1 MSRVSNQAIVGL
13 IVVAIGV
20 LLLIGTLDVVD
31 LGTVA
36 RWIPSLFLLL
46 GLWRL
51 AASGFTNV
59 LGPFI
64 IIAVAALVQLAVLGI
79 DIGQWWPILLI
90 IIGLGMLLGW
100 QRVRGVEQHS
110 ASTSSV
116 DAVGIF
122 GGPTL
127 RVSSQSFKGGQVT
140 VFIGG
145 VDLDL
150 REARVPDRPAV
161 IDATVIFGGTDIKVP
176 PQWNVKLDALTLFG
190 GSEDERRQPAVV
202 SGDGTPD
209 LVITGLVLFGGI
221 SIKD

>member
-1 MSRVSNQAIVGL
+1 MSRVSNQAIAGL

-36 RWIPSLFLLL
+36 RWIPSLFILL

-51 AASGFTNV
+51 VASGFTNV

-64 IIAVAALVQLAVLGI
+64 IIAVAALVQLAVLGV

-90 IIGLGMLLGW
+90 ILGLGMLLGW
-100 QRVRGVEQHS
+100 QRVRGVERQS
-110 ASTSSV
+110 ASTNSV
-116 DAVGIF
+116 NAVGIF

-127 RVSSQSFKGGQVT
+127 RVSSQGFKGGQVT
-140 VFIGG
+140 AFMGG
-145 VDLDL
+145 VNLDL

-161 IDATVIFGGTDIKVP
+161 IDATVIFGGADIKVP

-190 GSEDERRQPAVV
+190 GSEDERRQPAGV